1 MGVPKRGAANIF
13 IGVFYQQFLSD
24 HMTNVSY
31 TLSLFNPILLTIRQI
46 TISGL

>member
-1 MGVPKRGAANIF
+1 MLMGVPKMGAADIF

-31 TLSLFNPILLTIRQI
+31 A
-46 TISGL
+46 